1 MELKYDHES
10 LDINGVSVA
19 EVIGALQAWETET
32 PEATEAVFN
41 IYPDGNSAF
50 AEISFYRPHTSE
62 ELEAIKTAKQK
73 AAEGQ
78 ERRERELYELLK
90 EKFENGN

>member
-1 MELKYDHES
+1 MELKYDYES

-19 EVIGALQAWETET
+19 EAIAALQAWETET

-41 IYPDGNSAF
+41 IYPDGDSAF
-50 AEISFYRPHTSE
+50 AEIRFYRPHTSE

-73 AAEGQ
+73 AAEWQ
-78 ERRERELYELLK
+78 EQHDRETYERLK
-90 EKFENGN
+90 EKYGN